1 MSSLGALVELQSGDP
16 ASDRGRAGGKRVSGT
31 RATIWWWRRP
41 PMVAGATTAAIAGGR
56 ARRLAWRRRY
66 RARGRGPGARGGPP
80 AHPGALGGD
89 GEAREGRT
97 ATPRS
102 TEAVAGRGED
112 GGVGDERE
120 SPASIPSTRM
130 LREARRSFGPSQLG
144 AG

>member
-1 MSSLGALVELQSGDP
+1 
-16 ASDRGRAGGKRVSGT
+16 
-31 RATIWWWRRP
+31 
-41 PMVAGATTAAIAGGR
+41 MVAGATTAAIAGGR

-130 LREARRSFGPSQLG
+130 LREARRSFGRGQLG
-144 AG
+144 AGVAVEAAQGDGRAGLGFRLLTERERERMMRRGRG